1 MIIYSNYDQKKQNKK
16 SCCQKALDKIKDMLS
31 SIKSFAKTKPIIFGL
46 ICFGI
51 IAVIVVIIA
60 VPVALSKN
68 DDEDSGP
75 CSKNAYSDECL
86 YEKMIAKQ
94 SEYPEGMHWNN
105 DNCYDWKGGGGYGR
119 GCGCAGFAFML
130 SDVCFGTIKATKVEP
145 CPSSFK
151 VGDVVRINDNTHSV
165 IILKIE
171 SSTSE
176 SIITI
181 AEGNFGSAIHWGRKF
196 TLQDMS
202 DSCNYVLRRN
212 PN

>member
-68 DDEDSGP
+68 EGP

-94 SEYPEGMHWNN
+94 SEYPEGMHQNN

-130 SDVCFGTIKATKVEP
+130 SDTCFGDIKSNKIQP
-145 CPSSFK
+145 CQNEYK
-151 VGDVVRINDNTHSV
+151 VGDVVRINNDQHSV
-165 IILKIE
+165 IILKID
-171 SSTSE
+171 SSME
-176 SIITI
+176 QITI
-181 AEGNFGSAIHWGRKF
+181 AEGNYGETIHWGRTFKF
-196 TLQDMS
+196 QSMKS
-202 DSCNYVLRRN
+202 VCNYILRRN
-212 PN
+212 PS

>member
-68 DDEDSGP
+68 EGP

-86 YEKMIAKQ
+86 YEKMISKQ
-94 SEYPEGMHWNN
+94 NEYPEGMRWTNEN
-105 DNCYDWKGGGGYGR
+105 FYAWKGGIFSGGY
-119 GCGCAGFAFML
+119 GCAGFAFIL
-130 SDVCFGTIKATKVEP
+130 SDVCFGDIKAQQIQP
-145 CPSSFK
+145 CPNTYK
-151 VGDVVRINDNTHSV
+151 VGDVVRINDDTHFV

-181 AEGNFGSAIHWGRKF
+181 AEGNFNSAIHWGRKF

-202 DSCNYVLRRN
+202 DLCNYVLRRN

>member
-68 DDEDSGP
+68 EGP

-86 YEKMIAKQ
+86 YEKMISKQ
-94 SEYPEGMHWNN
+94 NEYPEGMRWTNEN
-105 DNCYDWKGGGGYGR
+105 YYAWKGGIFSGGY
-119 GCGCAGFAFML
+119 GCAGFAFIL
-130 SDVCFGTIKATKVEP
+130 SDVCFGDIKAQQIQP
-145 CPSSFK
+145 CPNTYK
-151 VGDVVRINDNTHSV
+151 VGDVVRINNDTHFV

-181 AEGNFGSAIHWGRKF
+181 AEGNFNSAIHWGRKF
-196 TLQDMS
+196 TLQGMS
-202 DSCNYVLRRN
+202 DVCNYVLRRN

>member
-86 YEKMIAKQ
+86 YEKMISKQ
-94 SEYPEGMHWNN
+94 NEYPEGMRWTNEN
-105 DNCYDWKGGGGYGR
+105 FYAWKGGIFSGGYG
-119 GCGCAGFAFML
+119 CAWFAFML
-130 SDVCFGTIKATKVEP
+130 SDVCFGDIKAQQIQP
-145 CPSSFK
+145 CPNTYK
-151 VGDVVRINDNTHSV
+151 VGDVVRINNDTHFV

-181 AEGNFGSAIHWGRKF
+181 AEGNFNSAIHWGRKF
-196 TLQDMS
+196 TLQGMS
-202 DSCNYVLRRN
+202 GSCNYVLRRN

>member
-68 DDEDSGP
+68 EGP

-86 YEKMIAKQ
+86 YEKMISKQ
-94 SEYPEGMHWNN
+94 NEYPEGMRWTNEN
-105 DNCYDWKGGGGYGR
+105 FYAWKGGIFSGGY
-119 GCGCAGFAFML
+119 GCAGFAFIL
-130 SDVCFGTIKATKVEP
+130 SDVCFGDIKAQQIQP
-145 CPSSFK
+145 CPNTYK
-151 VGDVVRINDNTHSV
+151 VGDVVRINNDTHFV

-181 AEGNFGSAIHWGRKF
+181 AEGNFNSAIHWGRKF
-196 TLQDMS
+196 TLQGMS
-202 DSCNYVLRRN
+202 DVCNYVLRRN

>member
-68 DDEDSGP
+68 EGP

-105 DNCYDWKGGGGYGR
+105 DNCYDWKGDGGYYR

-181 AEGNFGSAIHWGRKF
+181 AEGNFGSAIHWGRKI

-202 DSCNYVLRRN
+202 DLCNYVLRRN

>member
-16 SCCQKALDKIKDMLS
+16 SCCQKALDKIIDMLS

-86 YEKMIAKQ
+86 YEKMISKQ
-94 SEYPEGMHWNN
+94 NEYPEGMRWTNEN
-105 DNCYDWKGGGGYGR
+105 FYAWKGGIFSGGYG
-119 GCGCAGFAFML
+119 CA
-130 SDVCFGTIKATKVEP
+130 
-145 CPSSFK
+145 
-151 VGDVVRINDNTHSV
+151 
-165 IILKIE
+165 
-171 SSTSE
+171 
-176 SIITI
+176 
-181 AEGNFGSAIHWGRKF
+181 
-196 TLQDMS
+196 
-202 DSCNYVLRRN
+202 
-212 PN
+212 

>member
-68 DDEDSGP
+68 EGP

-86 YEKMIAKQ
+86 YEKMISKQ
-94 SEYPEGMHWNN
+94 NEYPEGMRWTNEN
-105 DNCYDWKGGGGYGR
+105 YYAWKGGIFSGGY
-119 GCGCAGFAFML
+119 GCAGFAFIL
-130 SDVCFGTIKATKVEP
+130 SDVCFGDIKAQQIQP
-145 CPSSFK
+145 CPNTYK
-151 VGDVVRINDNTHSV
+151 VGDVVRINNDTHFV

-181 AEGNFGSAIHWGRKF
+181 AEGNFNSAIHWGRKF

>member
-68 DDEDSGP
+68 EGP

-86 YEKMIAKQ
+86 YEKMISKQ
-94 SEYPEGMHWNN
+94 NEYPEGMRWTNEN
-105 DNCYDWKGGGGYGR
+105 YYAWKGGIFSGGY
-119 GCGCAGFAFML
+119 GCAGFAFIL
-130 SDVCFGTIKATKVEP
+130 SDVCFGDIKAQQIQP
-145 CPSSFK
+145 CPNTYK
-151 VGDVVRINDNTHSV
+151 VGDVVRINDDTHFV

-181 AEGNFGSAIHWGRKF
+181 AEGNFNSAIHWGRKF
-196 TLQDMS
+196 TLQGMS
-202 DSCNYVLRRN
+202 GSCNYVLRRN

>member
-68 DDEDSGP
+68 EGP

-86 YEKMIAKQ
+86 YEKMISKQ
-94 SEYPEGMHWNN
+94 NEYPEGMRWTNEN
-105 DNCYDWKGGGGYGR
+105 FYAWKGGIFSGGYG
-119 GCGCAGFAFML
+119 CAWFAFML
-130 SDVCFGTIKATKVEP
+130 SDVCFGDIKAQQIQP
-145 CPSSFK
+145 CPNTYK
-151 VGDVVRINDNTHSV
+151 VGDIVRINGDTHSV

-181 AEGNFGSAIHWGRKF
+181 AEGNFNSAIHWGRKF
-196 TLQDMS
+196 TLQGMS
-202 DSCNYVLRRN
+202 GLCNYVLRRN